1 MNAMKRILFF
11 IFALLPLLYSC
22 KDEISMKAI
31 DPKLNISEYTFSKDG
46 GHLEVYS
53 TTKTGIYFSLPGG
66 TDTTAI
72 ETREEYGVPIL
83 EGEWYK
89 VTFTAGRINDIYS
102 QKRIITIDVKPND
115 TGKERTIPF
124 DIMAGNFGCQT
135 SYKQAAE

>member
-72 ETREEYGVPIL
+72 ETREEYGVPII
-83 EGEWYK
+83 EGEWFK
-89 VTFTAGRINDIYS
+89 VSYMTGDYEKYGWNE
-102 QKRIITIDVKPND
+102 IISIDVKPND
-115 TGKERTIPF
+115 TGKERTIPI
-124 DIMAGNFGCQT
+124 DIRTVNFQCHT
-135 SYKQAAE
+135 SYQQAAE